1 VGLVWPVAVGPL
13 IRATIAARGPGR
25 LTLSIEHEIR
35 VEAEVS
41 SQFDQYDTQDIRQKD
56 IDHFVHPWT
65 DFETFHEKGSL
76 VVAESEGAYIF
87 DSDGRRYLDG
97 IGGLWCVNAGYGRA
111 EIGQAMAE
119 QATRMTY
126 YSSFGHHTSVPAA
139 ELSAKLASLAPGPL
153 NHVIYGSGGS
163 MANDTTV
170 RVIHFY
176 FNQLGMPNKKTIITR
191 ENGYHGS
198 TYLAMSMTGIEY
210 DHIGFDVIGEPLIQR
225 VSGPDLYRRPEGTT
239 PEEYTNLLLDEFRD
253 KIESLGSENVA
264 AFFAEPI
271 MGAGG
276 VLVPPPCY
284 LQGMRDLC
292 TEYRVL
298 FVADEVVTAFG
309 RLGYFFASED
319 VFGIVPDVINSA
331 KGLTSAYA
339 PLSATLISDEIY
351 DVISVPQAEGSVF
364 AHGFTYSGHP
374 VCCAAALKNIEI
386 MEREDLCGHVRRV
399 GPYFSERLAT
409 LSDLGIVGDV
419 RGSHFMQ
426 CVENVADKETRA
438 LFDPSVHVGDRVA
451 NACEKRGLI
460 VRPIAHLNVL
470 SPPLVL
476 TTDQIDWMVDVLRE
490 GIIEVQADL
499 VAEGIWNPS

>member
-1 VGLVWPVAVGPL
+1 M
-13 IRATIAARGPGR
+13 
-25 LTLSIEHEIR
+25 
-35 VEAEVS
+35 
-41 SQFDQYDTQDIRQKD
+41 
-56 IDHFVHPWT
+56 
-65 DFETFHEKGSL
+65 

-87 DSDGRRYLDG
+87 DSDGKRYLDG
-97 IGGLWCVNAGYGRA
+97 IGGLWCVNVGYGRA

-119 QATRMTY
+119 QATKMTY
-126 YSSFGHHTSVPAA
+126 YSSFGHHTTVPVA

-153 NHVIYGSGGS
+153 NHVLYGSGGS

-170 RVIHFY
+170 RLVHFY
-176 FNQLGMPNKKTIITR
+176 FNQLGMPDKKMIITR

-198 TYLAMSMTGIEY
+198 TYLAMSMTGIDY

-239 PEEYTNLLLDEFRD
+239 PEEYTDLLLAEFRA
-253 KIESLGSENVA
+253 KVESLGPQNVA

-276 VLVPPPCY
+276 VLVPPPGY
-284 LQGMRDLC
+284 LKGMRDLC
-292 TEYRVL
+292 TEFQVL

-309 RLGYFFASED
+309 RLGHFFASED
-319 VFGIVPDVINSA
+319 VFGIVPDIINSA

-339 PLSATLISDEIY
+339 PLSATLISDDIY

-374 VCCAAALKNIEI
+374 VCCAAALANIEI
-386 MEREDLCGHVRRV
+386 IEREDICGHVRRV
-399 GPYFSERLAT
+399 GPYFSERLAS

-426 CVENVADKETRA
+426 CVENVADKETKE

-451 NACEKRGLI
+451 GACEKRGLI

-476 TTDQIDWMVDVLRE
+476 TVEQIDWMVDVLRD

-499 VAEGIWNPS
+499 VAEGLWNPA

>member
-1 VGLVWPVAVGPL
+1 M
-13 IRATIAARGPGR
+13 
-25 LTLSIEHEIR
+25 SIEHEIS
-35 VEAEVS
+35 VGSEAEVAAAAR
-41 SQFDQYDTQDIRQKD
+41 FAQYDTQDIWQKD
-56 IDHFVHPWT
+56 KDHFIHPWT
-65 DFETFHEKGSL
+65 DFSTFQEQGSL

-87 DSDGRRYLDG
+87 DSDGKRYLDG
-97 IGGLWCVNAGYGRA
+97 IGGLWCVNVGYGRA

-119 QATRMTY
+119 QATKMTY
-126 YSSFGHHTSVPAA
+126 YSSFGHHTTIPVA

-153 NHVIYGSGGS
+153 NHVLYGSGGS

-170 RVIHFY
+170 RLVHFY
-176 FNQLGMPNKKTIITR
+176 FNQLGMPDKKMIITR

-198 TYLAMSMTGIEY
+198 TYLAMSMTGIDY

-239 PEEYTNLLLDEFRD
+239 PEEYTDLLLAEFRA
-253 KIESLGSENVA
+253 KVESLGPQNVA

-276 VLVPPPCY
+276 VLVPPPGY
-284 LQGMRDLC
+284 LKGMRDLC
-292 TEYRVL
+292 TEFQVL

-309 RLGYFFASED
+309 RLGHFFASED
-319 VFGIVPDVINSA
+319 VFGIVPDIINSA

-339 PLSATLISDEIY
+339 PLSATLISDGIY

-374 VCCAAALKNIEI
+374 VCCAAALANIEI
-386 MEREDLCGHVRRV
+386 IEREDICGHVRRV
-399 GPYFSERLAT
+399 GPYFSERLAS

-426 CVENVADKETRA
+426 CVENVADKETKE

-451 NACEKRGLI
+451 GACEKRGLI

-476 TTDQIDWMVDVLRE
+476 TVEQIDWMVDVLRD

-499 VAEGIWNPS
+499 VAEGLWNPA

>member
-1 VGLVWPVAVGPL
+1 M
-13 IRATIAARGPGR
+13 
-25 LTLSIEHEIR
+25 SIEHEIS
-35 VEAEVS
+35 VGSETDAEAAAH
-41 SQFDQYDTQDIRQKD
+41 FDQYDTQDIWQKD
-56 IDHFVHPWT
+56 KDHFIHPWT
-65 DFETFHEKGSL
+65 DFATFHENGSL
-76 VVAESEGAYIF
+76 VVAESDGAYIF

-111 EIGQAMAE
+111 EIGRAMAE
-119 QATRMTY
+119 QATKMTY
-126 YSSFGHHTSVPAA
+126 YSSFGHHTTIPVA

-170 RVIHFY
+170 RLVHFY
-176 FNQLGMPNKKTIITR
+176 FNQLGMPDKKMVITR

-198 TYLAMSMTGIEY
+198 TYLAMSMTGIDY
-210 DHIGFDVIGEPLIQR
+210 DHIGFDVTGEPLIQR
-225 VSGPDLYRRPEGTT
+225 VSGPYLYRRPDGTT
-239 PEEYTNLLLDEFRD
+239 PEEYTAMLLNEFRT
-253 KIESLGSENVA
+253 KVEALGPENVA

-276 VLVPPPCY
+276 VLLPPPGY
-284 LQGMRDLC
+284 LPGMRDLC
-292 TEYRVL
+292 TEYRIL
-298 FVADEVVTAFG
+298 FVSDEVVTAFG
-309 RLGYFFASED
+309 RLGHFFASED
-319 VFGIVPDVINSA
+319 VFGIVPDIINSA

-374 VCCAAALKNIEI
+374 VCCAAALANIEI
-386 MEREDLCGHVRRV
+386 IEREDLCGHVRRV

-426 CVENVADKETRA
+426 CVENVADKETKE

-451 NACEKRGLI
+451 DACEKRGLI

-476 TTDQIDWMVDVLRE
+476 SVEQIDWMVDVLRE

-499 VAEGIWNPS
+499 VAEGLWDPA

>member
-1 VGLVWPVAVGPL
+1 M
-13 IRATIAARGPGR
+13 
-25 LTLSIEHEIR
+25 TLSIEHEIR
-35 VEAEVS
+35 IEAEVPS
-41 SQFDQYDTQDIRQKD
+41 KFDQYDTQDIWQKD

-176 FNQLGMPNKKTIITR
+176 FNQLGMPNKKIIITR

-253 KIESLGSENVA
+253 KIESVGAENVA

-276 VLVPPPCY
+276 VLVPPPGY

-309 RLGYFFASED
+309 RLGHFFASED

-426 CVENVADKETRA
+426 CVENVADKETRE

-460 VRPIAHLNVL
+460 VRPIAPLNVL

>member
-1 VGLVWPVAVGPL
+1 M
-13 IRATIAARGPGR
+13 
-25 LTLSIEHEIR
+25 SIEHEIS
-35 VEAEVS
+35 VSAEAEVAAAAR
-41 SQFDQYDTQDIRQKD
+41 FDQYDTQDIWQKD
-56 IDHFVHPWT
+56 KDHFIHPWT
-65 DFETFHEKGSL
+65 DFSTFKEQGSM

-87 DSDGRRYLDG
+87 DSDGKRYLDG
-97 IGGLWCVNAGYGRA
+97 IGGLWCVNVGYGRA

-119 QATRMTY
+119 QATKMTY
-126 YSSFGHHTSVPAA
+126 YSSFGHHTTIPVA

-153 NHVIYGSGGS
+153 NHVLYGSGGS

-170 RVIHFY
+170 RLVHFY
-176 FNQLGMPNKKTIITR
+176 FNQLGMPDKKMIITR

-198 TYLAMSMTGIEY
+198 TYLAMSMTGIDY

-239 PEEYTNLLLDEFRD
+239 PEEYTDLLLAEFRT
-253 KIESLGSENVA
+253 KVESLGPENVA

-276 VLVPPPCY
+276 VLVPPPGY
-284 LQGMRDLC
+284 LKGMRDLC
-292 TEYRVL
+292 TEFQVL

-309 RLGYFFASED
+309 RLGHFFASED
-319 VFGIVPDVINSA
+319 VFGIVPDIINSA

-339 PLSATLISDEIY
+339 PLSATLISDDIY

-374 VCCAAALKNIEI
+374 VCCAAALANIEI
-386 MEREDLCGHVRRV
+386 IEREDICGHVRRV
-399 GPYFSERLAT
+399 GPYFSERLAS

-426 CVENVADKETRA
+426 CVENVADKETKE

-451 NACEKRGLI
+451 GACEKRGLI

-476 TTDQIDWMVDVLRE
+476 TVEQIDWMVDVLRD

-499 VAEGIWNPS
+499 VAEGLWNPA

>member
-1 VGLVWPVAVGPL
+1 
-13 IRATIAARGPGR
+13 
-25 LTLSIEHEIR
+25 
-35 VEAEVS
+35 
-41 SQFDQYDTQDIRQKD
+41 
-56 IDHFVHPWT
+56 
-65 DFETFHEKGSL
+65 
-76 VVAESEGAYIF
+76 
-87 DSDGRRYLDG
+87 
-97 IGGLWCVNAGYGRA
+97 
-111 EIGQAMAE
+111 MAE
-119 QATRMTY
+119 QATKMTY
-126 YSSFGHHTSVPAA
+126 YSSFGHHTTVPVA

-153 NHVIYGSGGS
+153 NHVLYGSGGS

-170 RVIHFY
+170 RLVHFY
-176 FNQLGMPNKKTIITR
+176 FNQLGMPDKKMIITR

-198 TYLAMSMTGIEY
+198 TYLAMSMTGIDY

-239 PEEYTNLLLDEFRD
+239 PEEYTDLLLAEFRA
-253 KIESLGSENVA
+253 KVESLGPQNVA

-276 VLVPPPCY
+276 VLVPPPGY
-284 LQGMRDLC
+284 LKGMRDLC
-292 TEYRVL
+292 TEFQVL

-309 RLGYFFASED
+309 RLGHFFASED
-319 VFGIVPDVINSA
+319 VFGIVPDIINSA

-339 PLSATLISDEIY
+339 PLSATLISDGIY

-374 VCCAAALKNIEI
+374 VCCAAALANIEI
-386 MEREDLCGHVRRV
+386 IEREDICGHVRRV
-399 GPYFSERLAT
+399 GPYFSERLAS

-426 CVENVADKETRA
+426 CVENVADKETKE

-451 NACEKRGLI
+451 GACEKRGLI

-476 TTDQIDWMVDVLRE
+476 TVEQIDWMVDVLRG

-499 VAEGIWNPS
+499 VAEGLWNPA

>member
-1 VGLVWPVAVGPL
+1 M
-13 IRATIAARGPGR
+13 
-25 LTLSIEHEIR
+25 SIEHEISVGSE
-35 VEAEVS
+35 VEVAAAAR
-41 SQFDQYDTQDIRQKD
+41 FDQYDTQDIWQKD
-56 IDHFVHPWT
+56 KDHFIHPWT
-65 DFETFHEKGSL
+65 DFSTFQEQGSL

-97 IGGLWCVNAGYGRA
+97 IGGLWCVNVGYGRA

-119 QATRMTY
+119 QATKMTY
-126 YSSFGHHTSVPAA
+126 YSSFGHHTTIPVA

-153 NHVIYGSGGS
+153 NHVLYGSGGS

-170 RVIHFY
+170 RLVHFY
-176 FNQLGMPNKKTIITR
+176 FNQLGMPDKKMIITR

-198 TYLAMSMTGIEY
+198 TYLAMSMTGIDY

-239 PEEYTNLLLDEFRD
+239 PEEYTDLLLAEFRA
-253 KIESLGSENVA
+253 KVESLGPQNVA

-276 VLVPPPCY
+276 VLVPPPGY
-284 LQGMRDLC
+284 LKGMRDLC
-292 TEYRVL
+292 TEFQVL
-298 FVADEVVTAFG
+298 FVADEAVTAFG
-309 RLGYFFASED
+309 RLGHFFASED
-319 VFGIVPDVINSA
+319 VFGIVPDIINSA

-339 PLSATLISDEIY
+339 PLSATLISDGIY

-374 VCCAAALKNIEI
+374 VCCAAALANIEI
-386 MEREDLCGHVRRV
+386 IEREDICGHVRRV
-399 GPYFSERLAT
+399 GPYFSERLAS

-426 CVENVADKETRA
+426 CVENVADKETKE

-451 NACEKRGLI
+451 GACEKRGLI

-476 TTDQIDWMVDVLRE
+476 TVEQIDWMVDVLRD

-499 VAEGIWNPS
+499 VAEGLWNPA

>member
-1 VGLVWPVAVGPL
+1 M
-13 IRATIAARGPGR
+13 
-25 LTLSIEHEIR
+25 SIEHEIS
-35 VEAEVS
+35 VESEADAEAAAH
-41 SQFDQYDTQDIRQKD
+41 FDQYDTQDIWQKD
-56 IDHFVHPWT
+56 KDHFIHPWT
-65 DFETFHEKGSL
+65 DFATFHENGSL

-111 EIGQAMAE
+111 EIGRAMAE
-119 QATRMTY
+119 QATKMTY
-126 YSSFGHHTSVPAA
+126 YSSFGHHTTIPVA

-170 RVIHFY
+170 RLVHFY
-176 FNQLGMPNKKTIITR
+176 FNQLGMPDKKMVITR

-198 TYLAMSMTGIEY
+198 TYLAMSMTGIDY

-225 VSGPDLYRRPEGTT
+225 VSGPDLYRRPDGTT
-239 PEEYTNLLLDEFRD
+239 PEEYTGLLLDEFRT
-253 KIESLGSENVA
+253 KVEALGPENVA

-276 VLVPPPCY
+276 VLLPPPGY
-284 LQGMRDLC
+284 LTGMRDLC
-292 TEYRVL
+292 TEYRIL
-298 FVADEVVTAFG
+298 FVSDEVVTAFG
-309 RLGYFFASED
+309 RLGHFFASED
-319 VFGIVPDVINSA
+319 VFGIVPDIINSA

-351 DVISVPQAEGSVF
+351 EVISVPQAEGSVF

-374 VCCAAALKNIEI
+374 VCCAAALANIEI
-386 MEREDLCGHVRRV
+386 IEREDLCGHVRRV

-426 CVENVADKETRA
+426 CVENVADKETKE

-451 NACEKRGLI
+451 DACEKRGLI

-476 TTDQIDWMVDVLRE
+476 SVEQIDWMVDVLRE

-499 VAEGIWNPS
+499 VAEGLWGPA

>member
-1 VGLVWPVAVGPL
+1 M
-13 IRATIAARGPGR
+13 
-25 LTLSIEHEIR
+25 SIEHEIS
-35 VEAEVS
+35 VGSEAEVAAAAR
-41 SQFDQYDTQDIRQKD
+41 FDQYDTQDIWQKD
-56 IDHFVHPWT
+56 KDHFIHPWT
-65 DFETFHEKGSL
+65 DFSTFQEQGSM

-87 DSDGRRYLDG
+87 DSDGKRYLDG
-97 IGGLWCVNAGYGRA
+97 IGGLWCVNVGYGRA
-111 EIGQAMAE
+111 EIGRAMAE
-119 QATRMTY
+119 QATKMTY
-126 YSSFGHHTSVPAA
+126 YSSFGHHTTIPVA

-153 NHVIYGSGGS
+153 NHVLYGSGGS

-170 RVIHFY
+170 RLVHFY
-176 FNQLGMPNKKTIITR
+176 FNQLGMPDKKMIITR

-198 TYLAMSMTGIEY
+198 TYLAMSMTGIDY

-239 PEEYTNLLLDEFRD
+239 PEEYTDLLLAEFRA
-253 KIESLGSENVA
+253 KVESLGPQNVA

-276 VLVPPPCY
+276 VLVPPPGY
-284 LQGMRDLC
+284 LKGMRDLC
-292 TEYRVL
+292 TEFQVL

-309 RLGYFFASED
+309 RLGHFFASED
-319 VFGIVPDVINSA
+319 VFGIVPDIINSA

-339 PLSATLISDEIY
+339 PLSATLISDGIY

-374 VCCAAALKNIEI
+374 VCCAAALANIEI
-386 MEREDLCGHVRRV
+386 IEREDICGHVRRV
-399 GPYFSERLAT
+399 GPYFSERLAS

-426 CVENVADKETRA
+426 CVENVADKETKE

-451 NACEKRGLI
+451 GACEKRGLI

-476 TTDQIDWMVDVLRE
+476 TVEQIDWMVDVLRD

-499 VAEGIWNPS
+499 VAEGLWNPA

>member
-1 VGLVWPVAVGPL
+1 M
-13 IRATIAARGPGR
+13 
-25 LTLSIEHEIR
+25 TLSIEHEIR
-35 VEAEVS
+35 IEAEVPS
-41 SQFDQYDTQDIRQKD
+41 KFDQYDTQDIWQKD

-176 FNQLGMPNKKTIITR
+176 FNQLGMPNKKIIITR

-253 KIESLGSENVA
+253 KIESVGAENVA

-276 VLVPPPCY
+276 VLVPPPGY

-309 RLGYFFASED
+309 RLGHFFASED

-426 CVENVADKETRA
+426 CVENVADKETRE

>member
-1 VGLVWPVAVGPL
+1 M
-13 IRATIAARGPGR
+13 
-25 LTLSIEHEIR
+25 SIEHEIS
-35 VEAEVS
+35 VGSETDAEAAAH
-41 SQFDQYDTQDIRQKD
+41 FDQYDTQDIWQKD
-56 IDHFVHPWT
+56 KDHFIHPWT
-65 DFETFHEKGSL
+65 DFATFHENGSL

-111 EIGQAMAE
+111 EIGRAMAE
-119 QATRMTY
+119 QATKMTY
-126 YSSFGHHTSVPAA
+126 YSSFGHHTTIPVA

-170 RVIHFY
+170 RLVHFY
-176 FNQLGMPNKKTIITR
+176 FNQLGMPDKKMVITR

-198 TYLAMSMTGIEY
+198 TYLAMSMTGIDY

-225 VSGPDLYRRPEGTT
+225 VSGPDLYRRPDGTT
-239 PEEYTNLLLDEFRD
+239 PEEYTAMLLDEFRT
-253 KIESLGSENVA
+253 KVEALGPENVA

-276 VLVPPPCY
+276 VLLPPPGY
-284 LQGMRDLC
+284 LPGMRDLC
-292 TEYRVL
+292 TEYRIL
-298 FVADEVVTAFG
+298 FVSDEVVTAFG
-309 RLGYFFASED
+309 RLGHFFASED
-319 VFGIVPDVINSA
+319 VFGIVPDIINSA

-374 VCCAAALKNIEI
+374 VCCAAALANIEI
-386 MEREDLCGHVRRV
+386 IEREDLCGHVRRV

-426 CVENVADKETRA
+426 CVENVADKETKE

-451 NACEKRGLI
+451 DACEKRGLI

-476 TTDQIDWMVDVLRE
+476 SVEQIDWMVDVLRE

-499 VAEGIWNPS
+499 VAEGLWDPA

>member
-1 VGLVWPVAVGPL
+1 M
-13 IRATIAARGPGR
+13 
-25 LTLSIEHEIR
+25 SIEHEIS
-35 VEAEVS
+35 VGSEAEVAAAAR
-41 SQFDQYDTQDIRQKD
+41 FDQYDTQDIWQKD
-56 IDHFVHPWT
+56 KDHFIHPWT
-65 DFETFHEKGSL
+65 DFSTFQEQGSM

-87 DSDGRRYLDG
+87 DSDGKRYLDG
-97 IGGLWCVNAGYGRA
+97 IGGLWCVNVGYGRA

-119 QATRMTY
+119 QATKMTY
-126 YSSFGHHTSVPAA
+126 YSSFGHHTTVPVA

-153 NHVIYGSGGS
+153 NHVLYGSGGS

-170 RVIHFY
+170 RLVHFY
-176 FNQLGMPNKKTIITR
+176 FNQLGMPDKKMIITR

-198 TYLAMSMTGIEY
+198 TYLAMSMTGIDY

-239 PEEYTNLLLDEFRD
+239 PEEYTDLLLAEFRA
-253 KIESLGSENVA
+253 KVESLGPQNVA

-276 VLVPPPCY
+276 VLVPPPGY
-284 LQGMRDLC
+284 LKGMRDLC
-292 TEYRVL
+292 TEFQIL

-309 RLGYFFASED
+309 RLGHFFASED
-319 VFGIVPDVINSA
+319 VFGIVPDIINSA

-339 PLSATLISDEIY
+339 PLSATLISDGIY

-374 VCCAAALKNIEI
+374 VCCAAALANIEI
-386 MEREDLCGHVRRV
+386 IEREDICGHVRRV
-399 GPYFSERLAT
+399 GPYFSERLAS

-426 CVENVADKETRA
+426 CVENVADKETKE

-451 NACEKRGLI
+451 GACEKRGLI

-476 TTDQIDWMVDVLRE
+476 TVEQIDWMVDVLRD

-499 VAEGIWNPS
+499 VAEGLWNPA

>member
-1 VGLVWPVAVGPL
+1 M
-13 IRATIAARGPGR
+13 
-25 LTLSIEHEIR
+25 TLSIEHEIR
-35 VEAEVS
+35 FEAEVS

-56 IDHFVHPWT
+56 IDHCIHPWT

-176 FNQLGMPNKKTIITR
+176 FNQLGMPNKKIIITR

-253 KIESLGSENVA
+253 KIESLGAENVA

-276 VLVPPPCY
+276 VLVPPPGY

-292 TEYRVL
+292 TEYRIL

-309 RLGYFFASED
+309 RLGHFFASED

-339 PLSATLISDEIY
+339 PLSATLSSDEIY

-499 VAEGIWNPS
+499 LAEGIWNPS

>member
-1 VGLVWPVAVGPL
+1 MTV
-13 IRATIAARGPGR
+13 
-25 LTLSIEHEIR
+25 SIEHEIR
-35 VEAEVS
+35 IEAEVPS
-41 SQFDQYDTQDIRQKD
+41 KFDQYDTQDIWQKD

-176 FNQLGMPNKKTIITR
+176 FNQLGMPNKKIIITR

-253 KIESLGSENVA
+253 KIESLGAENVA

-276 VLVPPPCY
+276 VLVPPPGY

-292 TEYRVL
+292 TEYRIL

-309 RLGYFFASED
+309 RLGHFFASED

-426 CVENVADKETRA
+426 CVENVADKETRE

>member
-1 VGLVWPVAVGPL
+1 M
-13 IRATIAARGPGR
+13 
-25 LTLSIEHEIR
+25 SIEHEIS
-35 VEAEVS
+35 VGSEAEVAAAAR
-41 SQFDQYDTQDIRQKD
+41 FDQYDTQDIWQKD
-56 IDHFVHPWT
+56 KDHFIHPWT
-65 DFETFHEKGSL
+65 DFSTFQEQGSM

-87 DSDGRRYLDG
+87 DSDGKRYLDG
-97 IGGLWCVNAGYGRA
+97 IGGLWCVNVGYGRA

-119 QATRMTY
+119 QATKMTY
-126 YSSFGHHTSVPAA
+126 YSSFGHHTTIPVA

-153 NHVIYGSGGS
+153 NHVLYGSGGS

-170 RVIHFY
+170 RLVHFY
-176 FNQLGMPNKKTIITR
+176 FNQLGMPDKKMIITR

-198 TYLAMSMTGIEY
+198 TYLAMSMTGIDY
-210 DHIGFDVIGEPLIQR
+210 DYIGFDVIGEPLIQR

-239 PEEYTNLLLDEFRD
+239 PEEYTDLLLAEFRA
-253 KIESLGSENVA
+253 KVESLGPQNVA

-276 VLVPPPCY
+276 VLVPPPGY
-284 LQGMRDLC
+284 LRGMRDLC
-292 TEYRVL
+292 TEFQIL

-309 RLGYFFASED
+309 RLGHFFASED
-319 VFGIVPDVINSA
+319 VFGIVPDIINSA

-339 PLSATLISDEIY
+339 PLSATLISDGIY

-374 VCCAAALKNIEI
+374 VCCAAALANIEI
-386 MEREDLCGHVRRV
+386 IEREDICGHVRRV
-399 GPYFSERLAT
+399 GPYFSERLAS

-426 CVENVADKETRA
+426 CVENVADKETKE

-451 NACEKRGLI
+451 GACEKRGLI

-476 TTDQIDWMVDVLRE
+476 TVEQIDWMVDVLRD

-499 VAEGIWNPS
+499 VAEGLWNPA

>member
-1 VGLVWPVAVGPL
+1 M
-13 IRATIAARGPGR
+13 
-25 LTLSIEHEIR
+25 SIEHEIS
-35 VEAEVS
+35 VGSEAEVAAAAR
-41 SQFDQYDTQDIRQKD
+41 FDQYDTQDIWQKD
-56 IDHFVHPWT
+56 KDHFIHPWT
-65 DFETFHEKGSL
+65 DFSTFQEQGSM
-76 VVAESEGAYIF
+76 VVAESEGAYIV
-87 DSDGRRYLDG
+87 DSDGKRYLDG
-97 IGGLWCVNAGYGRA
+97 IGGLWCVNVGYGRA

-119 QATRMTY
+119 QATKMTY
-126 YSSFGHHTSVPAA
+126 YSSFGHHTTIPVA

-153 NHVIYGSGGS
+153 NHVLYGSGGS

-170 RVIHFY
+170 RLVHFY
-176 FNQLGMPNKKTIITR
+176 FNQLGMPDKKMIITR

-198 TYLAMSMTGIEY
+198 TYLAMSMTGIDY

-239 PEEYTNLLLDEFRD
+239 PEEYTDLLLAEFRA
-253 KIESLGSENVA
+253 KVESLGPQNVA

-276 VLVPPPCY
+276 VLVPPPGY
-284 LQGMRDLC
+284 LKGMRDLC
-292 TEYRVL
+292 TEFQVL

-309 RLGYFFASED
+309 RLGHFFASED
-319 VFGIVPDVINSA
+319 VFGIVPDIINSA

-339 PLSATLISDEIY
+339 PLSATLISDGIY

-374 VCCAAALKNIEI
+374 VCCAAALANIEI
-386 MEREDLCGHVRRV
+386 IEREDICGHVRRV
-399 GPYFSERLAT
+399 GPYFSERLAS

-426 CVENVADKETRA
+426 CVENVADKETKE

-451 NACEKRGLI
+451 GACEKRGLI

-476 TTDQIDWMVDVLRE
+476 TVEQIDWMVDVLRD

-499 VAEGIWNPS
+499 VAEGLWNPA

>member
-1 VGLVWPVAVGPL
+1 MP
-13 IRATIAARGPGR
+13 
-25 LTLSIEHEIR
+25 IEHEIS
-35 VEAEVS
+35 VGSEAEAAAAAR
-41 SQFDQYDTQDIRQKD
+41 FDRYDTQDIWQKD
-56 IDHFVHPWT
+56 KDHFIHPWT
-65 DFETFHEKGSL
+65 DFSTFQEQGSL

-87 DSDGRRYLDG
+87 DSDGKRYLDG
-97 IGGLWCVNAGYGRA
+97 IGGLWCVNVGYGRA
-111 EIGQAMAE
+111 EIGRAMAE
-119 QATRMTY
+119 QATKMTY
-126 YSSFGHHTSVPAA
+126 YSSFGHHTTIPVA

-153 NHVIYGSGGS
+153 NHVLYGSGGS

-170 RVIHFY
+170 RLVHFY
-176 FNQLGMPNKKTIITR
+176 FNQLGMPDKKMIITR

-198 TYLAMSMTGIEY
+198 TYLAMSMTGIDY

-239 PEEYTNLLLDEFRD
+239 PEEYTDLLLAEFRA
-253 KIESLGSENVA
+253 KVESLGPQNVA

-276 VLVPPPCY
+276 VLVPPPGY
-284 LQGMRDLC
+284 LKGMRDLC
-292 TEYRVL
+292 TEFQVL

-309 RLGYFFASED
+309 RLGHFFASED
-319 VFGIVPDVINSA
+319 VFGIVPDIINSA

-339 PLSATLISDEIY
+339 PLSATLISDGIY

-374 VCCAAALKNIEI
+374 VCCAAALANIEI
-386 MEREDLCGHVRRV
+386 IEREDICGHVRRV
-399 GPYFSERLAT
+399 GPYFSERLAS

-426 CVENVADKETRA
+426 CVENVADKETKE

-451 NACEKRGLI
+451 GACEKRGLI

-476 TTDQIDWMVDVLRE
+476 TVEQIDWMVDVLRD

-499 VAEGIWNPS
+499 VAEGLWNPA

>member
-1 VGLVWPVAVGPL
+1 M
-13 IRATIAARGPGR
+13 
-25 LTLSIEHEIR
+25 
-35 VEAEVS
+35 
-41 SQFDQYDTQDIRQKD
+41 
-56 IDHFVHPWT
+56 
-65 DFETFHEKGSL
+65 

-87 DSDGRRYLDG
+87 DSDGKRYLDG
-97 IGGLWCVNAGYGRA
+97 IGGLWCVNVGYGRA

-119 QATRMTY
+119 QATKMTY
-126 YSSFGHHTSVPAA
+126 YSSFGHHTTVPVA

-153 NHVIYGSGGS
+153 NHVLYGSGGS

-170 RVIHFY
+170 RLVHFY
-176 FNQLGMPNKKTIITR
+176 FNQLGMPDKKMIITR

-198 TYLAMSMTGIEY
+198 TYLAMSMTGIDY

-239 PEEYTNLLLDEFRD
+239 PEEYTDLLLAEFRT
-253 KIESLGSENVA
+253 KVESLGPENVA

-276 VLVPPPCY
+276 VLVPPPGY
-284 LQGMRDLC
+284 LKGMRDLC
-292 TEYRVL
+292 TEFQVL

-309 RLGYFFASED
+309 RLGHFFASED
-319 VFGIVPDVINSA
+319 VFGIVPDIINSA

-339 PLSATLISDEIY
+339 PLSATLISDDIY

-374 VCCAAALKNIEI
+374 VCCAAALANIEI
-386 MEREDLCGHVRRV
+386 IEREDICGHVRRV
-399 GPYFSERLAT
+399 GPYFSERLAS

-426 CVENVADKETRA
+426 CVENVADKETKE

-451 NACEKRGLI
+451 GACEKRGLI

-476 TTDQIDWMVDVLRE
+476 TVEQIDWMVDVLRD

-499 VAEGIWNPS
+499 VAEGLWNPA

>member
-1 VGLVWPVAVGPL
+1 M
-13 IRATIAARGPGR
+13 
-25 LTLSIEHEIR
+25 SIEHEIS
-35 VEAEVS
+35 VESEADAEAAAH
-41 SQFDQYDTQDIRQKD
+41 FDQYDTQDIWQKD
-56 IDHFVHPWT
+56 KDHFIHPWT
-65 DFETFHEKGSL
+65 DFATFHENGSL

-111 EIGQAMAE
+111 EIGRAMAE
-119 QATRMTY
+119 QATKMTY
-126 YSSFGHHTSVPAA
+126 YSSFGHHTTIPVA

-170 RVIHFY
+170 RLVHFY
-176 FNQLGMPNKKTIITR
+176 FNQLGMPDKKMVITR

-198 TYLAMSMTGIEY
+198 TYLAMSMTGIDY

-225 VSGPDLYRRPEGTT
+225 VSGPDLYRRPDGTT
-239 PEEYTNLLLDEFRD
+239 PEEYTGLLLDEFRT
-253 KIESLGSENVA
+253 KVEALGPENVA

-276 VLVPPPCY
+276 VLLPPPGY
-284 LQGMRDLC
+284 LPGMRDLC
-292 TEYRVL
+292 TEYRIL
-298 FVADEVVTAFG
+298 FVSDEVVTAFG
-309 RLGYFFASED
+309 RLGHFFASED
-319 VFGIVPDVINSA
+319 VFGIVPDIINSA

-374 VCCAAALKNIEI
+374 VCCAAALANIEI
-386 MEREDLCGHVRRV
+386 IEREDLCGHVRRV

-426 CVENVADKETRA
+426 CVENVADKETKE

-451 NACEKRGLI
+451 DACEKRGLI

-476 TTDQIDWMVDVLRE
+476 SVEQIDWMVDVLRE

-499 VAEGIWNPS
+499 VAEGLWGPA

>member
-1 VGLVWPVAVGPL
+1 M
-13 IRATIAARGPGR
+13 
-25 LTLSIEHEIR
+25 SIEHEIS
-35 VEAEVS
+35 VGSDTDAEAAGH
-41 SQFDQYDTQDIRQKD
+41 FDQYDTQDIWQKD
-56 IDHFVHPWT
+56 KDHFIHPWT
-65 DFETFHEKGSL
+65 DFATFHETGSL

-111 EIGQAMAE
+111 EIGRAMAE
-119 QATRMTY
+119 QATKMTY
-126 YSSFGHHTSVPAA
+126 YSSFGHHTTIPVA

-170 RVIHFY
+170 RLVHFY
-176 FNQLGMPNKKTIITR
+176 FNQLGMPDKKMIITR

-198 TYLAMSMTGIEY
+198 TYLAMSMTGIDY

-225 VSGPDLYRRPEGTT
+225 VSGPDLYRRPDGTT
-239 PEEYTNLLLDEFRD
+239 PEEYTGLLLDEFRT
-253 KIESLGSENVA
+253 KVEALGPENVA

-276 VLVPPPCY
+276 VLLPPPGY
-284 LQGMRDLC
+284 LPGMRDLC
-292 TEYRVL
+292 TEYRIL
-298 FVADEVVTAFG
+298 FVSDEVVTAFG
-309 RLGYFFASED
+309 RLGHFFASED
-319 VFGIVPDVINSA
+319 VFGIVPDIINSA

-351 DVISVPQAEGSVF
+351 EVISVPQAEGSVF

-374 VCCAAALKNIEI
+374 VCCAAALANIEI
-386 MEREDLCGHVRRV
+386 IQREDLCGHVRRV
-399 GPYFSERLAT
+399 GPYFSERLTT

-426 CVENVADKETRA
+426 CVENVADKETKE

-451 NACEKRGLI
+451 DACEKRGLI

-476 TTDQIDWMVDVLRE
+476 SVEQIDWMVDVLRE

-499 VAEGIWNPS
+499 VAEGLWNPA

>member
-1 VGLVWPVAVGPL
+1 M
-13 IRATIAARGPGR
+13 
-25 LTLSIEHEIR
+25 SIEHEIS
-35 VEAEVS
+35 VSAEAEVAAAAR
-41 SQFDQYDTQDIRQKD
+41 FDQYDTQDIWQKD
-56 IDHFVHPWT
+56 KDHFIHPWT
-65 DFETFHEKGSL
+65 DFSTFQEQGSM

-87 DSDGRRYLDG
+87 DSDGKRYLDG
-97 IGGLWCVNAGYGRA
+97 IGGLWCVNVGYGRA

-119 QATRMTY
+119 QATKMTY
-126 YSSFGHHTSVPAA
+126 YSSFGHHTTIPVA

-153 NHVIYGSGGS
+153 NHVLYGSGGS

-170 RVIHFY
+170 RLVHFY
-176 FNQLGMPNKKTIITR
+176 FNQLGMPDKKMIITR

-198 TYLAMSMTGIEY
+198 TYLAMSMTGIDY

-239 PEEYTNLLLDEFRD
+239 PEEYTDLLLAEFRA
-253 KIESLGSENVA
+253 KVESLGPQNVA

-276 VLVPPPCY
+276 VLVPPPGY
-284 LQGMRDLC
+284 LKGMRDLC
-292 TEYRVL
+292 TEFQVL

-309 RLGYFFASED
+309 RLGHFFASED
-319 VFGIVPDVINSA
+319 VFGIVPDIINSA

-339 PLSATLISDEIY
+339 PLSATLISDGIY

-374 VCCAAALKNIEI
+374 VCCAAALANIEI
-386 MEREDLCGHVRRV
+386 IEREDICGHVRRV
-399 GPYFSERLAT
+399 GPYFSERLAS

-426 CVENVADKETRA
+426 CVENVADKETKE

-451 NACEKRGLI
+451 GACEKRGLI

-476 TTDQIDWMVDVLRE
+476 TVEQIDWMVDVLRD

-499 VAEGIWNPS
+499 VAEGLWNPA

>member
-1 VGLVWPVAVGPL
+1 MP
-13 IRATIAARGPGR
+13 
-25 LTLSIEHEIR
+25 IEHEVV
-35 VEAEVS
+35 VETDAAVAAR
-41 SQFDQYDTQDIRQKD
+41 FDQYDTRDIWQKD
-56 IDHFVHPWT
+56 KDHFIHPWT
-65 DFETFHEKGSL
+65 DFATFHENGSL

-111 EIGQAMAE
+111 EIGRAMAE
-119 QATRMTY
+119 QATKMTY
-126 YSSFGHHTSVPAA
+126 YSSFGHHTTIPVA

-170 RVIHFY
+170 RLVHFY
-176 FNQLGMPNKKTIITR
+176 FNQLGMPDKKMVITR

-198 TYLAMSMTGIEY
+198 TYLAMSMTGIDY

-225 VSGPDLYRRPEGTT
+225 VSGPDLYRRPDGTT
-239 PEEYTNLLLDEFRD
+239 PEEYTGLLLDEFRT
-253 KIESLGSENVA
+253 KVEALGPENVA

-276 VLVPPPCY
+276 VLLPPPGY
-284 LQGMRDLC
+284 LPGMRDLC
-292 TEYRVL
+292 TEYRIL
-298 FVADEVVTAFG
+298 FVSDEVVTAFG
-309 RLGYFFASED
+309 RLGHFFASED
-319 VFGIVPDVINSA
+319 VFGIVPDIINSA

-351 DVISVPQAEGSVF
+351 EVISVPQAEGSVF

-374 VCCAAALKNIEI
+374 VCCAAALANIEI
-386 MEREDLCGHVRRV
+386 IEREDLCGHVRRV

-426 CVENVADKETRA
+426 CVENVADKETKE

-451 NACEKRGLI
+451 DACEKRGLI

-476 TTDQIDWMVDVLRE
+476 SVEQIDWMVDVLRE

-499 VAEGIWNPS
+499 VAEGLWGPA

>member
-1 VGLVWPVAVGPL
+1 M
-13 IRATIAARGPGR
+13 
-25 LTLSIEHEIR
+25 TLSIEHEIR
-35 VEAEVS
+35 IEAEVPS
-41 SQFDQYDTQDIRQKD
+41 KFDQYDTQDIWQKD

-139 ELSAKLASLAPGPL
+139 ELSAKLACLAPGPL

-176 FNQLGMPNKKTIITR
+176 FNQLGMPNKKIIITR

-253 KIESLGSENVA
+253 KIESVGAENVA

-276 VLVPPPCY
+276 VLVPPPGY

-309 RLGYFFASED
+309 RLGHFFASED

-426 CVENVADKETRA
+426 CVENVADKETRE

>member
-1 VGLVWPVAVGPL
+1 M
-13 IRATIAARGPGR
+13 
-25 LTLSIEHEIR
+25 SIEHEIS
-35 VEAEVS
+35 VSAEAEVAAAAR
-41 SQFDQYDTQDIRQKD
+41 FDQYDTQDIWQKD
-56 IDHFVHPWT
+56 KDHFIHPWT
-65 DFETFHEKGSL
+65 DFSTFQEQGSM

-87 DSDGRRYLDG
+87 DSDGKRYLDG
-97 IGGLWCVNAGYGRA
+97 IGGLWCVNVGYGRA

-119 QATRMTY
+119 QATKMTY
-126 YSSFGHHTSVPAA
+126 YSSFGHHTTIPVA

-153 NHVIYGSGGS
+153 NHVLYGSGGS

-170 RVIHFY
+170 RLVHFY
-176 FNQLGMPNKKTIITR
+176 FNQLGMPDKKMIITR

-198 TYLAMSMTGIEY
+198 TYLAMSMTGIDY

-239 PEEYTNLLLDEFRD
+239 PEEYTDLLLAEFRA
-253 KIESLGSENVA
+253 KVESLGPENVA

-276 VLVPPPCY
+276 VLVPPPGY
-284 LQGMRDLC
+284 LKGMRDLC
-292 TEYRVL
+292 TEFQVL

-309 RLGYFFASED
+309 RLGHFFASED
-319 VFGIVPDVINSA
+319 VFGIVPDIINSA

-339 PLSATLISDEIY
+339 PLSATLISDDIY

-374 VCCAAALKNIEI
+374 VCCAAALANIEI
-386 MEREDLCGHVRRV
+386 IEREDICGHVRRV
-399 GPYFSERLAT
+399 GPYFSERLAS

-426 CVENVADKETRA
+426 CVENVADKETKE

-451 NACEKRGLI
+451 GACEKRGLI

-476 TTDQIDWMVDVLRE
+476 TVEQIDWMVDVLRD

-499 VAEGIWNPS
+499 VAEGLWNPA

>member
-1 VGLVWPVAVGPL
+1 M
-13 IRATIAARGPGR
+13 
-25 LTLSIEHEIR
+25 SIEHEIS
-35 VEAEVS
+35 VGSEAEVAAAAR
-41 SQFDQYDTQDIRQKD
+41 FDQYDTQDIWQKD
-56 IDHFVHPWT
+56 KDHFIHPWT
-65 DFETFHEKGSL
+65 DFSTFQEQGSL

-87 DSDGRRYLDG
+87 DSDGKRYLDG
-97 IGGLWCVNAGYGRA
+97 IGGLWCVNVGYGRA
-111 EIGQAMAE
+111 EIGRAMAE
-119 QATRMTY
+119 QATKMTY
-126 YSSFGHHTSVPAA
+126 YSSFGHHTTIPVA

-153 NHVIYGSGGS
+153 NHVLYGSGGS

-170 RVIHFY
+170 RLVHFY
-176 FNQLGMPNKKTIITR
+176 FNQLGMPDKKMIITR

-198 TYLAMSMTGIEY
+198 TYLAMSMTGIDY

-239 PEEYTNLLLDEFRD
+239 PEECTDLLLAEFRA
-253 KIESLGSENVA
+253 KVESLGPQNVA

-276 VLVPPPCY
+276 VLVPPPGY
-284 LQGMRDLC
+284 LKGMRDLC
-292 TEYRVL
+292 TEFQVL

-309 RLGYFFASED
+309 RLGHFFASED
-319 VFGIVPDVINSA
+319 VFGIVPDIINSA

-339 PLSATLISDEIY
+339 PLSATLISDGIY

-374 VCCAAALKNIEI
+374 VCCAAALANIEI
-386 MEREDLCGHVRRV
+386 IEREDICGHVRRV
-399 GPYFSERLAT
+399 GPYFSERLAS

-426 CVENVADKETRA
+426 CVENVADKETKE

-451 NACEKRGLI
+451 GACEKRGLI

-476 TTDQIDWMVDVLRE
+476 TVEQIDWMVDVLRD

-499 VAEGIWNPS
+499 VAEGLWNPA

>member
-1 VGLVWPVAVGPL
+1 M
-13 IRATIAARGPGR
+13 
-25 LTLSIEHEIR
+25 SIEHEIS
-35 VEAEVS
+35 VGSETDAEAAAH
-41 SQFDQYDTQDIRQKD
+41 FDQYDTQDIWQKD
-56 IDHFVHPWT
+56 KDHFIHPWT
-65 DFETFHEKGSL
+65 DFATFHENGSL
-76 VVAESEGAYIF
+76 VVAESDGAYIF

-111 EIGQAMAE
+111 EIGRAMAE
-119 QATRMTY
+119 QATKMTY
-126 YSSFGHHTSVPAA
+126 YSSFGHHTTIPVA

-170 RVIHFY
+170 RLVHFY
-176 FNQLGMPNKKTIITR
+176 FNQLGMPDKKMVITR

-198 TYLAMSMTGIEY
+198 TYLAMSMTGIDY

-225 VSGPDLYRRPEGTT
+225 VSGPDLYRRPDGTT
-239 PEEYTNLLLDEFRD
+239 PEEYTAMLLNEFRT
-253 KIESLGSENVA
+253 KVEALGPENVA

-276 VLVPPPCY
+276 VLLPPPGY
-284 LQGMRDLC
+284 LPGMRDLC
-292 TEYRVL
+292 TEYRIL
-298 FVADEVVTAFG
+298 FVSDEVVTAFG
-309 RLGYFFASED
+309 RLGHFFASED
-319 VFGIVPDVINSA
+319 VFGIVPDIINSA

-374 VCCAAALKNIEI
+374 VCCAAALANIEI
-386 MEREDLCGHVRRV
+386 IEREDLCGHVRRV

-426 CVENVADKETRA
+426 CVENVADKETKE

-451 NACEKRGLI
+451 DACEKRGLI

-476 TTDQIDWMVDVLRE
+476 SVEQIDWMVDVLRE

-499 VAEGIWNPS
+499 VAEGLWDPA

>member
-1 VGLVWPVAVGPL
+1 M
-13 IRATIAARGPGR
+13 
-25 LTLSIEHEIR
+25 
-35 VEAEVS
+35 
-41 SQFDQYDTQDIRQKD
+41 
-56 IDHFVHPWT
+56 
-65 DFETFHEKGSL
+65 

-87 DSDGRRYLDG
+87 DSDGKRYLDG
-97 IGGLWCVNAGYGRA
+97 IGGLWCVNVGYGRA

-119 QATRMTY
+119 QATKMTY
-126 YSSFGHHTSVPAA
+126 YSSFGHHTTIPVA

-153 NHVIYGSGGS
+153 NHVLYGSGGS

-170 RVIHFY
+170 RLVHFY
-176 FNQLGMPNKKTIITR
+176 FNQLGMPDKKMIITR

-198 TYLAMSMTGIEY
+198 TYLAMSMTGIDY

-239 PEEYTNLLLDEFRD
+239 PEEYTALLLAEFRA
-253 KIESLGSENVA
+253 KVESLGPQNVA

-276 VLVPPPCY
+276 VLVPPPGY
-284 LQGMRDLC
+284 LKGMRDLC
-292 TEYRVL
+292 TEFQVL

-309 RLGYFFASED
+309 RLGHFFASED
-319 VFGIVPDVINSA
+319 VFGIVPDIINSA

-339 PLSATLISDEIY
+339 PLSATLISDGIY

-374 VCCAAALKNIEI
+374 VCCAAALANIEI
-386 MEREDLCGHVRRV
+386 IEREDICGHVRRV
-399 GPYFSERLAT
+399 GPYFSERLAS

-426 CVENVADKETRA
+426 CVENVADKETKE

-451 NACEKRGLI
+451 GACEKRGLI

-476 TTDQIDWMVDVLRE
+476 TVEQIDWMVDVLRD

-499 VAEGIWNPS
+499 VAEGLWNPA

>member
-1 VGLVWPVAVGPL
+1 
-13 IRATIAARGPGR
+13 
-25 LTLSIEHEIR
+25 
-35 VEAEVS
+35 
-41 SQFDQYDTQDIRQKD
+41 
-56 IDHFVHPWT
+56 
-65 DFETFHEKGSL
+65 
-76 VVAESEGAYIF
+76 
-87 DSDGRRYLDG
+87 
-97 IGGLWCVNAGYGRA
+97 VNAGYGRA

-176 FNQLGMPNKKTIITR
+176 FNQLGMPNKKIIITR

-253 KIESLGSENVA
+253 KIESVGAENVA

-276 VLVPPPCY
+276 VLVPPPGY

-309 RLGYFFASED
+309 RLGHFFASED

-426 CVENVADKETRA
+426 CVENVADKETRE